1 MQKVRTVLSGRSC
14 LQCRLREAR
23 RDCLGC
29 LITPLESDAAIQRPR
44 VLIGTGGRTD
54 LVERNLEDWRTL
66 GLQRPLADPAAIVV
80 AINTD
85 DLEQACISKQC
96 DAVSLM
102 ELHDGSRF
110 RLVAALPVKNR
121 EIVRHERF
129 DA

>member
-23 RDCLGC
+23 RDCLVC

-44 VLIGTGGRTD
+44 VLLGTGWRSD
-54 LVERNLEDWRTL
+54 LVERDLEDWRTL
-66 GLQRPLADPAAIVV
+66 GLERPLAHPAATVV
-80 AINTD
+80 AINAD
-85 DLEQACISKQC
+85 DLKQAGISTQC
-96 DAVSLM
+96 DAVPLM